1 MTAAADVFLD
11 AGILVHAV
19 DGDPAA
25 TAKRD
30 RARALIREDRFGT
43 SAEVVQEFFDTATRG
58 LARPLRPHVAA
69 RWVDRLLRMP
79 FVPTDAVLV
88 RTAIIRAH
96 AFSIPYWQGAV
107 LSAAEVLGARTL
119 YSEALSHGRTYGAVT
134 VVNPFLETTQ
144 R

>member
-1 MTAAADVFLD
+1 MTADVFLD

-19 DGDPAA
+19 DADPAGA
-25 TAKRD
+25 TRRD

-43 SAEVVQEFFDTATRG
+43 SAQVVQEFYETSTRR
-58 LARPLRPHVAA
+58 LAPPLRPHVAA

-88 RTAIIRAH
+88 KTAIIRAH
-96 AFSIPYWQGAV
+96 AFGIPYWEAAV

-119 YSEALSHGRTYGAVT
+119 YSEKLSHGRTYGAVT
-134 VVNPFLETTQ
+134 IVNPFLETTQ